1 MVWRLL
7 QPTRMVSS
15 RVTLL
20 MESPRPLKE
29 AMEEDLRVTDTL
41 SRMVIVAVIIS
52 NIIKIMKYCNTY
64 LSLQHCLVTRHCT
77 GIIYPK
83 LSDDK
88 VLNLHEQMTVL
99 SWDC

>member
-64 LSLQHCLVTRHCT
+64 L
-77 GIIYPK
+77 
-83 LSDDK
+83 
-88 VLNLHEQMTVL
+88 
-99 SWDC
+99 